1 MPFLC
6 LSTSCLLASVVIL
19 SDIWKLLE
27 LKKLYV
33 EHVILP
39 VAGRAG
45 KPKTYK
51 LTTLVRV
58 SIIMYNLLVYLY
70 LTLASEFSVS
80 QNVLRKRCLASQLR
94 GVAVPYFS
102 QLSIVL
108 LVVSLCQR

>member
-51 LTTLVRV
+51 LSTLVRV
-58 SIIMYNLLVYLY
+58 SIIEYNLLVCLY
-70 LTLASEFSVS
+70 LTLTSEFSVS
-80 QNVLRKRCLASQLR
+80 QNVYRKRCFSITLR
-94 GVAVPYFS
+94 GVAVPCFS
-102 QLSIVL
+102 QVTIVL
-108 LVVSLCQR
+108 LVTFS